1 MAGDGGAQAVWRPSR
16 PPHASSRTFFPIN
29 SMCVSS
35 VRLCERGKD
44 RLGCAPH
51 LTCITQALTA
61 GGSYDKHESVREGA
75 TLLVAAAGVSAAQ
88 STTPVTKREV
98 RDLRRDHRDVVRDT
112 REARTD
118 VRDLRADKRD
128 VRQDRRQIRSPLT
141 P

>member
-1 MAGDGGAQAVWRPSR
+1 M
-16 PPHASSRTFFPIN
+16 T
-29 SMCVSS
+29 SMKAFVM
-35 VRLCERGKD
+35 
-44 RLGCAPH
+44 
-51 LTCITQALTA
+51 
-61 GGSYDKHESVREGA
+61 GA

-112 REARTD
+112 HEARTD